1 MTDTVERP
9 DDAGLDAAEGISV
22 EPITQWDLFINR
34 LRRHRPAMVSAW
46 FLAAVMFVSFV
57 AGPIITCPKGITQPE
72 CGSYE
77 ASSLALGIGFVLFIG
92 AGGYAIWRALNHRGG
107 VGLFV
112 VIAAVSFIFLLV
124 GTQAVE
130 LRMLNYFS
138 DQIPDETG
146 RLLVN
151 IAPRFQLPFGTDELA
166 RDVLSRVVYGG
177 QASLA
182 VGLVTGLLVAVLGTI
197 VGSLAGYYPGSVDQG
212 LMRFTDLV
220 LGLPLLPVA
229 IVVGRLLPEMDFL
242 PSAMKEGPW
251 GIALLLGI
259 LLWGSLARIVRA
271 EFLSLRE
278 KEFVE
283 AARAAGATDRRII
296 FRHVLPNA
304 MSPII
309 VQTTLIVGIAII
321 IEAALSFL
329 GFGVRPPTPT
339 WGGMAASGSG
349 VAVRGFWW
357 ELVFAGVALVLTVL
371 SVNYIGDGLRD
382 ALDPTQTIERR

>member
-9 DDAGLDAAEGISV
+9 DGESVVDAAEGISV
-22 EPITQWDLFINR
+22 EPITQWDLFISR
-34 LRRHRPAMVSAW
+34 LRRHRLAMISAW
-46 FLAAVMFVSFV
+46 FLAFVIFVSFF
-57 AGPIITCPKGITQPE
+57 AGPIITCPQGEPY
-72 CGSYE
+72 CGSYR
-77 ASSLALGIGFVLFIG
+77 ASTLALIIGLFLFLASGIYG
-92 AGGYAIWRALNHRGG
+92 IWRMMRGKSG
-107 VGLFV
+107 VVVFL
-112 VIAAVSFIFLLV
+112 VIAAFSAVFLLV

-130 LRMLNYFS
+130 LRMLNHFS
-138 DQIPDETG
+138 DQLPDPTG

-151 IAPRFQLPFGTDELA
+151 IAPRGGLPFGTDELA
-166 RDVLSRVVYGG
+166 RDVLSRVIYGG

-182 VGLVTGLLVAVLGTI
+182 VGLATGLLVAIFGTL
-197 VGSLAGYYPGSVDQG
+197 VGAIAGYYPGSVDQG
-212 LMRFTDLV
+212 LMRFTDLI
-220 LGLPLLPVA
+220 LGLPLIPVA
-229 IVVGRLLPEMDFL
+229 IVVGRLLPELTFL
-242 PSAMKEGPW
+242 PPAMRSGPW
-251 GIALLLGI
+251 GIALLLGL

-283 AARAAGATDRRII
+283 AARAAGAGDRRII

-309 VQTTLIVGIAII
+309 VQTTLIVGTAII

-339 WGGMAASGSG
+339 WGGMAASGAG

-357 ELVFAGVALVLTVL
+357 ELLFAGTALVLTVL
-371 SVNYIGDGLRD
+371 SVNFIGDGLRD
-382 ALDPTQTIERR
+382 ALDPTQTIERK

>member
-1 MTDTVERP
+1 MTDIVERP
-9 DDAGLDAAEGISV
+9 EDETAIDAAEGISV
-22 EPITQWDLFINR
+22 EPVTQWDLFISR
-34 LRRHRPAMVSAW
+34 LRRHRLAMISAW
-46 FLAAVMFVSFV
+46 FLAFVIFVSFFV
-57 AGPIITCPKGITQPE
+57 GPIITCPKGEPY
-72 CGSYE
+72 CGSYQ
-77 ASSLALGIGFVLFIG
+77 ASTLALTLAFIAFFASGIYG
-92 AGGYAIWRALNHRGG
+92 IWRMMRHKSG
-107 VGLFV
+107 VV
-112 VIAAVSFIFLLV
+112 VFLVVAGFSIVFILV
-124 GTQAVE
+124 GTQVVE

-138 DQIPDETG
+138 DQLPDPTG

-151 IAPRFQLPFGTDELA
+151 IAPRSGLPFGTDELA
-166 RDVLSRVVYGG
+166 RDVLSRVIYGG

-182 VGLVTGLLVAVLGTI
+182 VGLVTGLLVALLGTL
-197 VGSLAGYYPGSVDQG
+197 VGALAGYYPGSVDQG
-212 LMRFTDLV
+212 LMRFTDLI

-229 IVVGRLLPEMDFL
+229 IVVGRLLPELTFL
-242 PSAMKEGPW
+242 PDAMKSGPW
-251 GIALLLGI
+251 GIALLLGL

-283 AARAAGATDRRII
+283 AARAAGAGDRRII

-309 VQTTLIVGIAII
+309 VQTTLIVGTAII

-339 WGGMAASGSG
+339 WGGMAASGAG

-357 ELVFAGVALVLTVL
+357 ELFFSASALVLTVL
-371 SVNYIGDGLRD
+371 SVNFIGDGLRD
-382 ALDPTQTIERR
+382 ALDPTQTIERK

>member
-1 MTDTVERP
+1 MTDTVGRP
-9 DDAGLDAAEGISV
+9 EGDAALDVTEGISV
-22 EPITQWDLFINR
+22 EPVTQWDLFISR
-34 LRRHRPAMVSAW
+34 LRRHRLAMISAW
-46 FLAAVMFVSFV
+46 FLAFVILVSFFV
-57 AGPIITCPKGITQPE
+57 GPMITCPEGEPY
-72 CGSYE
+72 CGSYQ
-77 ASSLALGIGFVLFIG
+77 ASTLALLLGFVAFFASGIYG
-92 AGGYAIWRALNHRGG
+92 IWRMTRRKSGAVVFL
-107 VGLFV
+107 
-112 VIAAVSFIFLLV
+112 VIAGFSIVFILV

-130 LRMLNYFS
+130 LRMLNYFT
-138 DQIPDETG
+138 DQLPDPSG

-151 IAPRFQLPFGTDELA
+151 IAPRAGLPFGTDELA

-182 VGLVTGLLVAVLGTI
+182 VGLVAGLMVALLGTL
-197 VGSLAGYYPGSVDQG
+197 VGALAGYYPGSVDQG

-229 IVVGRLLPEMDFL
+229 IVVGRLLPEMVFL
-242 PSAMKEGPW
+242 PEAMKQGPW
-251 GIALLLGI
+251 GIAALLGL

-283 AARAAGATDRRII
+283 AARAAGAGDRRII

-309 VQTTLIVGIAII
+309 VQTTLIVGLAII
-321 IEAALSFL
+321 VEAALSFL

-339 WGGMAASGSG
+339 WGGMAASGAG

-357 ELVFAGVALVLTVL
+357 ELFFSGSALVLTVL
-371 SVNYIGDGLRD
+371 SVNFIGDGLRD
-382 ALDPTQTIERR
+382 ALDPTQTIERK